1 MAEEGLVV
9 RIVGEDG
16 LHHVLAKAL
25 SDAALNAAMSRHD
38 WFEVDHHRVH
48 RTGPVANLRVHGH
61 LDGKPIGPGGARLR
75 GDVVSAMREAPRPAM
90 VVVVV
95 DSDGERPKDKM
106 EAAERVAA
114 WAAGQGWAVAIGV
127 ANPEAEAWLM
137 LVDPSDAERQRFELA
152 KRALEFDPRRE
163 SHRLSSKPDS
173 GRDAKRVARFIFL
186 QEAEVIARCSSV
198 AFPWYVAV
206 ALAERLANGPTPAH
220 GRECGLA
227 PFREALAAAAQSST
241 DRRFGRPTRE

>member
-1 MAEEGLVV
+1 LAEEGLVV

-25 SDAALNAAMSRHD
+25 SDAALDAAMSRHD

-48 RTGPVANLRVHGH
+48 RTGPVANVRVHGH

-75 GDVVSAMREAPRPAM
+75 SDVVSAMREAPRPAM

-95 DSDGERPKDKM
+95 DSDGERSKDKM

-114 WAAGQGWAVAIGV
+114 WAASQGWAVAIGV

-137 LVDPSDAERQRFELA
+137 LVDPSVAERQRFELA
-152 KRALEFDPRRE
+152 TRALEFDPRRE
-163 SHRLSSKPDS
+163 PHRLSSKPDS
-173 GRDAKRVARFIFL
+173 GKDAKRVARFVFL
-186 QEAEVIARCSSV
+186 EEAAEIARCRSV
-198 AFPWYVAV
+198 AFPACD
-206 ALAERLANGPTPAH
+206 AKPLAKRLCDRSTPAH

-241 DRRFGRPTRE
+241 DRHFGRPTRE